1 MQLYDKK
8 TEQMW
13 AAEASIK
20 LLLNNPSK
28 EMAVLIKEA
37 QEQYDSNY
45 LSTRVCQIAIVFSV
59 CTRVRFPV

>member
-8 TEQMW
+8 TERMR

-20 LLLNNPSK
+20 LLHDNPSK

-37 QEQYDSNY
+37 QEQYDSE
-45 LSTRVCQIAIVFSV
+45 
-59 CTRVRFPV
+59 